1 MVPNSLKQNKIYAVG
16 RVFRKHLCSSRV
28 QKQIDGMEKQNFKS
42 YYCKTLHSILKKKR
56 KKFVMGLFK
65 KTARKAMQ

>member
-28 QKQIDGMEKQNFKS
+28 QKQIDGMEKQ
-42 YYCKTLHSILKKKR
+42 ILKVTIVKLYTASKKKR